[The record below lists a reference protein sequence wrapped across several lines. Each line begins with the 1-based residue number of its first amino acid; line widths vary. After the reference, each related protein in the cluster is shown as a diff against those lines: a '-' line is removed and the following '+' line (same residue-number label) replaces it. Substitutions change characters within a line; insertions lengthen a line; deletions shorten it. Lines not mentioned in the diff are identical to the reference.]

1 MTSFT
6 SSVSQLHPAYRTG
19 MKLLIHVSGGGR
31 VHLQLAAHNLD
42 DVAERLRRERALV
55 GQMTFS
61 DDEGEHVR
69 DVLIPSNR
77 IDFVVNADG

>member
-1 MTSFT
+1 MTAST
-6 SSVSQLHPAYRTG
+6 SRVPQFRPVSKPG

-31 VHLQLAAHNLD
+31 VHLQTDARDLGD
-42 DVAERLRRERALV
+42 IAECLRRERALV

-61 DDEGEHVR
+61 DEHGERVC

-77 IDFVVNADG
+77 IDFVVDADD